1 MVLRRG
7 GRCIVLFIVLAVAA
21 VFTVGMAF
29 ASDEAKGHRAPGQFD
44 LEQARAERQ
53 MLHDRLS
60 REMPVGT
67 SEQRVRVVV
76 SDEERAQIADSDEWR
91 LRVGIVKTLGVP
103 PIIFDASPAGIH
115 GSHGSRTVGVTDGS
129 VWAVTLESPGATAV
143 RLHFTDFDLAP
154 GAKLYLHTERGEAF
168 GPYTNRGPLGTG
180 EFWSHTIAGDTV
192 TVQTSNSGR
201 GRSWFTIPDIGYM
214 DLTKVH
220 GNPTPD
226 PQTGEQLCSFNANCV
241 ENANC
246 NSIPPAIQSAR
257 DAMAHMEFVS
267 GAFLYYCS
275 GGLLADT
282 DSSSQIPYFLT
293 ANHCLSSNKVASSLQ
308 AFFQYEVACNGTC
321 PTLYFYN
328 QEPPPYPRTLGATV
342 KSSNSGGDYTLLQLS
357 EAAPSG
363 SFFLGWTSTPVANS
377 NGTALYRIS
386 HPGGAPQAYSTHS
399 VDTSAPTCSSWPRG
413 ERIYSRDTL
422 GATEGGSSGSPV
434 LNSSGQAVGQL
445 SGACGFNVNDVC
457 DSTANATVDG
467 ALAYY
472 WSSVAPFLD
481 PAGGCTVTENPEVSC
496 SDGVDNDCDGATDS
510 NDSDCFGG
518 SCTPAGQLC
527 TANSECCSN
536 SCKGKPGAK
545 KCK

>member
-1 MVLRRG
+1 MVVRRG
-7 GRCIVLFIVLAVAA
+7 GLALFILLAVAT
-21 VFTVGMAF
+21 VFTVGTAL
-29 ASDEAKGHRAPGQFD
+29 ASSEAQGHRANDRFD

-53 MLHDRLS
+53 LLHDRLS
-60 REMPVGT
+60 VEMPVGA
-67 SEQRVRVVV
+67 SEERVRVIV
-76 SDEERAQIADSDEWR
+76 SDEERAQIADSTEQR
-91 LRVGIVKTLGVP
+91 LRIGIVKPLNASVSFLGIDGNLRGNHGAG
-103 PIIFDASPAGIH
+103 PIGVANRGI
-115 GSHGSRTVGVTDGS
+115 
-129 VWAVTLESPGATAV
+129 WAMPIESPGAPAL
-143 RLHFTDFDLAP
+143 RLHFTGFDLAP
-154 GAKLYLHTERGEAF
+154 GTELYLHTSRGEAF
-168 GPYTNRGPLGTG
+168 GPYAGRGLLDSG
-180 EFWSHTIAGDTV
+180 EFWSHTVAGDSV
-192 TVQTSNSGR
+192 TVQVRGGN
-201 GRSWFTIPDIGYM
+201 GRSTFVIPEIGYVA
-214 DLTKVH
+214 LSKVR
-220 GNPTPD
+220 GFRPTPD

-246 NSIPPAIQSAR
+246 NNIPAAIQAAR
-257 DAMAHMEFVS
+257 DAYAHMEFVS

-321 PTLYFYN
+321 PALYFYN

-342 KSSNSGGDYTLLQLS
+342 KSSTSGGDYTLLQLS
-357 EAAPSG
+357 QPAPAG

-386 HPGGAPQAYSTHS
+386 HPGGAPQAYSTQS

-457 DSTANATVDG
+457 DSTSNATVDG

-510 NDSDCFGG
+510 NDSDCSGG